1 MAQVT
6 APSST
11 TKKQNIKL
19 VQDLET
25 NIKYYQNS
33 RSTAHKMTMG
43 LMNSALSRHG
53 IELVIQEP
61 NTKVSEKVSKLSM
74 YLFATGEIFA
84 KSYMARIVDKDQY
97 VSDSVKKTFTG
108 NKKWEKE
115 DCLVA
120 TLA

>member
-1 MAQVT
+1 MT

-19 VQDLET
+19 VQDLEA
-25 NIKYYQNS
+25 NIKYYENS

-53 IELVIQEP
+53 IEFVIQEP
-61 NTKVSEKVSKLSM
+61 NTKVSEKVYGLSM
-74 YLFATGEIFA
+74 RLFATGEIFA

-97 VSDSVKKTFTG
+97 VSESIKKTFTG

-115 DCLVA
+115 DCFMTA
-120 TLA
+120 LA